1 MTYNDT
7 NLTPTHLN
15 SGSWAVAW
23 TRFYLRDTNNDQLEF
38 SDAEVTATLAVTG
51 FTPARED
58 DDNLYYR
65 PHMAAASLIEAAPD
79 RALRESLL
87 GASVDLRNPEAI
99 ARSIRRAGRWIDDAI
114 TTATSEKPTG
124 GRQLTPVF

>member
-1 MTYNDT
+1 MTYNED
-7 NLTPTHLN
+7 NLTPTNLTT
-15 SGSWAVAW
+15 SAWAIAW
-23 TRFYLRDTNNDQLEF
+23 TRFYLRDTSATPEF
-38 SDAEVTATLAVTG
+38 SDAEVTAVLTATG

-65 PHMAAASLIEAAPD
+65 PHMAAAQLIEAAPD
-79 RALRESLL
+79 RAIRESLL

-124 GRQLTPVF
+124 SRQLTPVF